1 MRIGQKKSKNVD
13 FLTIDANVL
22 GEVGQK
28 ASIHTGQKCGPI
40 QKIPMGRRDG
50 GAMELSEICSTCIS
64 TVRQTGQK
72 CGPVLM

>member
-1 MRIGQKKSKNVD
+1 MRIGQKISKNVD

-22 GEVGQK
+22 IQVGQK

-40 QKIPMGRRDG
+40 EKIHIGRRDG

-64 TVRQTGQK
+64 TVRHTGQK
-72 CGPVLM
+72 YGPV